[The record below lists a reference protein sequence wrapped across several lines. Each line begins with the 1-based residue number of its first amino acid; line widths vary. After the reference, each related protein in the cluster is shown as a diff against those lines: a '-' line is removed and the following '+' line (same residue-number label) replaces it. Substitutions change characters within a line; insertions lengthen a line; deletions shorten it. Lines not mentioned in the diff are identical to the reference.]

1 MQQEIRQTIIDM
13 FNLSGL
19 SEERQEEMVLKL
31 GELVFESS
39 LARAFDAM
47 EEADRIE
54 LEAKLDENLAP
65 GAFLD
70 LVNQKVPNFQTIL
83 SEELQDLKA
92 KAEAVTAA

>member
-13 FNLSGL
+13 FNLSDL
-19 SEERQEEMVLKL
+19 SDERQEEMVLKL

-54 LEAKLDENLAP
+54 LEAKLDENIAP
-65 GAFLD
+65 NAFLD
-70 LVNQKVPNFQTIL
+70 LVKQKTPDFQTIIT
-83 SEELQDLKA
+83 EELQELKKQADL
-92 KAEAVTAA
+92 VTAA